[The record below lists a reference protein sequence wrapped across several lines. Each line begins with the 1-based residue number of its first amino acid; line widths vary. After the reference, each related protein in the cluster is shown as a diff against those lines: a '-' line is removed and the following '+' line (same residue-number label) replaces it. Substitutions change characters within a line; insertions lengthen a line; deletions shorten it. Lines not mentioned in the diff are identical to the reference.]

1 MAGRVQLATTGT
13 QDAYFTE
20 NPEYTHFIKQFKK
33 HTNFSAYDVSHDL
46 HGQLEYGGIL
56 KCTIPANAGDLIKT
70 VRVHFTLPPL
80 ENGGTNFRYVESI
93 GHAIFQHV
101 DLVIGG
107 QLVQR
112 IPRDWLQIYSE
123 HYITQT
129 KQNNLAK
136 LIGKCPDE
144 SSGLPVQHAS
154 IDQHLPLAT
163 TSTSYI
169 VDIPFY
175 FHNNPELAIPLCA
188 LTNQECE
195 IEIQLSDIGKCIHN
209 LPNLQSVSSPD
220 NTNFVV
226 DVIEITPSYGS
237 VQRSFFINDEQKPT
251 LELEYGRTYTFQF
264 GTVQQ
269 TNHPFKFSEV
279 ADGIH
284 GGAVP
289 PPTNYT
295 NNQSSTNDA
304 VTTTITFTVNS
315 DTPSTL
321 YYYCTVHPGMGGQI
335 NINIAGIGDT
345 SRFGIE
351 SMRLHTEMVQLND
364 PERQAIKKSNRDYI
378 ITQLQQDTFEIP
390 VSSSEGTDD
399 YRFKMDFTNPVKE
412 LYFVIVNIPLPVA
425 SFISTFDY
433 DFVSQIYP
441 PGSSGKYV
449 NYEHLIS
456 LGMVLDNE
464 TILDEVTGNVVH
476 LRAVQ
481 SGIHHSRTQLF
492 RRFYSYSF
500 ALEPEKWYP
509 TGQRNFS
516 AIKEQIINLKLNG
529 ETTFKRELRVY
540 ALANNILRINGGSG
554 KVIFPNGGISN

>member
-80 ENGGTNFRYVESI
+80 ENGGIDFRYVESI

-123 HYITQT
+123 HYVTQT

-144 SSGLPVQHAS
+144 SSGLPVRHAS

-220 NTNFVV
+220 NTHFLV
-226 DVIEITPSYGS
+226 T
-237 VQRSFFINDEQKPT
+237 VQPTADGNKFFINDERQPT
-251 LELEYGRTYTFQF
+251 LELQYGHTYTFEY
-264 GTVQQ
+264 GLVQNS
-269 TNHPFKFSEV
+269 NHPFKLSSG

-284 GGAVP
+284 TIP
-289 PPTNYT
+289 PYAAYSD
-295 NNQSSTNDA
+295 NQSTETNFMNGS
-304 VTTTITFTVNS
+304 VILTFTVNS

-321 YYYCTVHPGMGGQI
+321 YYYCNSHPGMGGQI
-335 NINIAGIGDT
+335 NMNIAGIGDT

-378 ITQLQQDTFEIP
+378 ITQIQQDTFEIP
-390 VSSSEGTDD
+390 VSSSEGMDD
-399 YRFKMDFTNPVKE
+399 YTFKMDFTNPVKE
-412 LYFVIVNIPLPVA
+412 LYFVIANIPLQVN

-433 DFVSQIYP
+433 DFVYQIYP

-449 NYEHLIS
+449 NFEHLIS

-516 AIKEQIINLKLNG
+516 AIKEQIINLKLNS

>member
-20 NPEYTHFIKQFKK
+20 NPEYTHFIKQFKR
-33 HTNFSAYDVSHDL
+33 HTNFSTYDLTHDL
-46 HGQLEYGGIL
+46 HGRLEYGGTV
-56 KCTIPANAGDLIKT
+56 KCTIPANSGDLIKA

-80 ENGGTNFRYVESI
+80 ENEGLNFRYVESI

-101 DLVIGG
+101 DLTIGG

-144 SSGLPVQHAS
+144 SSGLPVRHAS

-188 LTNQECE
+188 LTKQECE

-209 LPNLQSVSSPD
+209 LPNLVTQSSPD

-226 DVIEITPSYGS
+226 TVVEVIPGVNKY
-237 VQRSFFINDEQKPT
+237 FIDGEQQPT
-251 LELEYGRTYTFQF
+251 LELQYGNTYTFEF
-264 GTVQQ
+264 VSTVYYTHRFSLSEGPDGVHASPVAYTQYTANQ
-269 TNHPFKFSEV
+269 T
-279 ADGIH
+279 
-284 GGAVP
+284 
-289 PPTNYT
+289 
-295 NNQSSTNDA
+295 SSDILNTY
-304 VTTTITFTVNS
+304 TITFTVNS

-321 YYYCTVHPGMGGQI
+321 YYYCASHPGMGGRI
-335 NINIAGIGDT
+335 NINTVGIGDT
-345 SRFGIE
+345 SRLGIE
-351 SMRLHTEMVQLND
+351 SMTLHTEMVQLNE

-378 ITQLQQDTFEIP
+378 ITQIQQDTFEIP

-399 YRFKMDFTNPVKE
+399 YRFKMNFMNPVKE
-412 LYFVIVNIPLPVA
+412 LYFVIQNVPLPTN
-425 SFISTFDY
+425 SFYSPFDY
-433 DFVSQIYP
+433 DFTYQIYP
-441 PGSSGKYV
+441 LGSTGKYV
-449 NYEHLIS
+449 NFEHLVS

-516 AIKEQIINLKLNG
+516 AIKEQVIQVKLNS
-529 ETTFKRELRVY
+529 ETSLKRELRVY
-540 ALANNILRINGGSG
+540 ALANNILRLNGGSG

>member
-80 ENGGTNFRYVESI
+80 ETDGTNFRYVESI

-123 HYITQT
+123 HYVTQT

-144 SSGLPVQHAS
+144 SSGLPVRHAS

-220 NTNFVV
+220 NTHFVV
-226 DVIEITPSYGS
+226 T
-237 VQRSFFINDEQKPT
+237 VQPTADGNKFFINDERQPT
-251 LELEYGRTYTFQF
+251 LELQYGHTYTFEY
-264 GTVQQ
+264 GLVQNS
-269 TNHPFKFSEV
+269 NHPFKLSSG
-279 ADGIH
+279 ADGTHAIIPY
-284 GGAVP
+284 AA
-289 PPTNYT
+289 YSD
-295 NNQSSTNDA
+295 NQSTVTNFMNGS
-304 VTTTITFTVNS
+304 VILTFTVNS

-321 YYYCTVHPGMGGQI
+321 YYYCNSHPGMGGQI
-335 NINIAGIGDT
+335 NMNIAGIGDT

-378 ITQLQQDTFEIP
+378 ITQIQQDTFEIP
-390 VSSSEGTDD
+390 VSSSEGMDD
-399 YRFKMDFTNPVKE
+399 YTFKMDFTNPVKE
-412 LYFVIVNIPLPVA
+412 LYFVIANIPLQVN

-449 NYEHLIS
+449 NFEHLIS

-516 AIKEQIINLKLNG
+516 AIKEQIINLKLNS

>member
-20 NPEYTHFIKQFKK
+20 NPEYTHFIKQFKR
-33 HTNFSAYDVSHDL
+33 HTNFSTYDLTHDL
-46 HGQLEYGGIL
+46 HGRLEYGGTV
-56 KCTIPANAGDLIKT
+56 KCTIPANSGDLIKA

-80 ENGGTNFRYVESI
+80 ENDGVNFRYVESI

-101 DLVIGG
+101 DLTIGG

-154 IDQHLPLAT
+154 IDQYLPLAT

-188 LTNQECE
+188 LSKQECE

-209 LPNLQSVSSPD
+209 LPHLLTQSSPD

-226 DVIEITPSYGS
+226 T
-237 VQRSFFINDEQKPT
+237 VQNGKYFINGEQQPV
-251 LELEYGRTYTFQF
+251 LELQYGNTYTFEI
-264 GTVQQ
+264 GLTDDS
-269 TNHPFKFSEV
+269 NHPFRFSQG
-279 ADGIH
+279 ADGVH
-284 GGAVP
+284 ASPVP
-289 PPTNYT
+289 YT
-295 NNQSSTNDA
+295 QYTDNQTE
-304 VTTTITFTVNS
+304 TTTSSARIITFTVNS
-315 DTPSTL
+315 DTPSPL
-321 YYYCTVHPGMGGQI
+321 YYYCNTHPGMGGRV
-335 NINIAGIGDT
+335 NINLAGIGDV

-351 SMRLHTEMVQLND
+351 SMTLHTEMVQLNE
-364 PERQAIKKSNRDYI
+364 PERQMIKKSNRDYI
-378 ITQLQQDTFEIP
+378 ITQIQQGTFEIP

-399 YRFKMDFTNPVKE
+399 YRFKMNFMNPVKE
-412 LYFVIVNIPLPVA
+412 LYFVIANVPLPTN
-425 SFISTFDY
+425 SFYSPFDY
-433 DFVSQIYP
+433 DFTYQIYP
-441 PGSSGKYV
+441 LGSTGKYI
-449 NYEHLIS
+449 NFEHLVS

-516 AIKEQIINLKLNG
+516 AIKEQIIQLKLNS
-529 ETTFKRELRVY
+529 ETSLKRELRVY

>member
-20 NPEYTHFIKQFKK
+20 NPEYTHFIKQFKR
-33 HTNFSAYDVSHDL
+33 HTNFSTYDLTHDL
-46 HGQLEYGGIL
+46 HGQLEYGGIV
-56 KCTIPANAGDLIKT
+56 KCTIPANSGDLIKAI
-70 VRVHFTLPPL
+70 RVHFTLPPL
-80 ENGGTNFRYVESI
+80 ETDGVNFRYVESI

-101 DLVIGG
+101 DLIIGG

-144 SSGLPVQHAS
+144 SSGLPVRHAS
-154 IDQHLPLAT
+154 IDQYLPLAA

-188 LTNQECE
+188 LTKQECE

-209 LPNLQSVSSPD
+209 LPNILQQSSPD
-220 NTNFVV
+220 NTNF
-226 DVIEITPSYGS
+226 IIT
-237 VQRSFFINDEQKPT
+237 VQSTSNGNKYFIDGVETPQ
-251 LELEYGRTYTFQF
+251 LELQYGRTYTFQID
-264 GTVQQ
+264 
-269 TNHPFKFSEV
+269 TNVNTSHPFKFSV
-279 ADGIH
+279 GSDGVH
-284 GGAVP
+284 
-289 PPTNYT
+289 NSYT
-295 NNQSSTNDA
+295 EYTDNQTFSTVN
-304 VTTTITFTVNS
+304 TIRTITLTVNS
-315 DTPSTL
+315 DTPHHL
-321 YYYCTVHPGMGGQI
+321 YYYCHHHPGMGNMIHI
-335 NINIAGIGDT
+335 NPAPIDT
-345 SRFGIE
+345 TGLGIE
-351 SMRLHTEMVQLND
+351 SMTLHTEMVQLNE
-364 PERQAIKKSNRDYI
+364 PERRVIKKSNRDYI
-378 ITQLQQDTFEIP
+378 ITQIQQDTFQIP
-390 VSSSEGTDD
+390 VSTSAGTDD
-399 YRFKMDFTNPVKE
+399 YRFNMNFMNPVKE
-412 LYFVIVNIPLPVA
+412 LYFVIQNVPLPVE
-425 SFISTFDY
+425 SFVSTFDY
-433 DFVSQIYP
+433 DFVYEIYP
-441 PGSSGKYV
+441 LGTEGKYI
-449 NYEHLIS
+449 NFEHLVS
-456 LGMVLDNE
+456 LEMILDNE

-516 AIKEQIINLKLNG
+516 AIKEQIIQLKLNS
-529 ETTFKRELRVY
+529 ETVLKRELRVY

>member
-33 HTNFSAYDVSHDL
+33 HTNFSTYDLSHDL
-46 HGQLEYGGIL
+46 HGQLEYGGVL

-80 ENGGTNFRYVESI
+80 ETDGVNFRYVESI

-101 DLVIGG
+101 DLTIGG

-144 SSGLPVQHAS
+144 SSGLPVRDTS
-154 IDQHLPLAT
+154 IDQYLPLAT

-188 LTNQECE
+188 LTKQECE

-209 LPNLQSVSSPD
+209 LPNILQQSSPD
-220 NTNFVV
+220 NTNFIV
-226 DVIEITPSYGS
+226 T
-237 VQRSFFINDEQKPT
+237 VQATSTGNRYFIDGVEAPQ
-251 LELEYGRTYTFQF
+251 LELQYGRTYTFQID
-264 GTVQQ
+264 
-269 TNHPFKFSEV
+269 TNVNTSHPFKFSV
-279 ADGIH
+279 GSDGVH
-284 GGAVP
+284 N
-289 PPTNYT
+289 NYIEYT
-295 NNQSSTNDA
+295 DNQTFST
-304 VTTTITFTVNS
+304 VSTIRTITLTVNS
-315 DTPSTL
+315 DTPHHL
-321 YYYCTVHPGMGGQI
+321 YYYCHNHPGMGNTVHI
-335 NINIAGIGDT
+335 NPAPIDT
-345 SRFGIE
+345 TGLGIE
-351 SMRLHTEMVQLND
+351 SMTLHTEMVQLNE
-364 PERQAIKKSNRDYI
+364 PERRVIKKSNRDYI
-378 ITQLQQDTFEIP
+378 ITQVQQNAFEIP
-390 VSSSEGTDD
+390 ISSSGGTDD
-399 YRFKMDFTNPVKE
+399 YTFKMNFTNPVKE
-412 LYFVIVNIPLPVA
+412 LYFVIANIPLPTE

-433 DFVSQIYP
+433 DFVNQIYP

-449 NYEHLIS
+449 NFEHLIS

-464 TILDEVTGNVVH
+464 TILDEITGNVVH

-516 AIKEQIINLKLNG
+516 AIKEQIINLKLNS
-529 ETTFKRELRVY
+529 ETFFKRELRVY

-554 KVIFPNGGISN
+554 KIIFPNGRIGN

>member
-20 NPEYTHFIKQFKK
+20 NPEYTHFIKQFKR
-33 HTNFSAYDVSHDL
+33 HTNFSTYDLTHDL
-46 HGQLEYGGIL
+46 HGQLEYGGIV
-56 KCTIPANAGDLIKT
+56 KCTIPVNSGDLIKA

-80 ENGGTNFRYVESI
+80 ENNGAYFRYVESI
-93 GHAIFQHV
+93 GHAIFQHI
-101 DLVIGG
+101 DLTIGG

-129 KQNNLAK
+129 KQNNLSK

-144 SSGLPVQHAS
+144 SSGFPVRHTS
-154 IDQHLPLAT
+154 IDEYLPLAT

-188 LTNQECE
+188 LTKQECE

-209 LPNLQSVSSPD
+209 LSNLLTQSSPN

-226 DVIEITPSYGS
+226 T
-237 VQRSFFINDEQKPT
+237 VQATSGGNKFFINGEQQPT
-251 LELEYGRTYTFQF
+251 LELQYGNTYTFQIDS
-264 GTVQQ
+264 TIQLNQ
-269 TNHPFKFSEV
+269 HPFKLSRGE
-279 ADGIH
+279 DGIH
-284 GGAVP
+284 AFPVP
-289 PPTNYT
+289 YLDYT
-295 NNQSSTNDA
+295 DNQTSTDILN
-304 VTTTITFTVNS
+304 VYTITFTVNN
-315 DTPSTL
+315 DTPNKL
-321 YYYCTVHPGMGGQI
+321 YYYCGNHPGMGGRI
-335 NINIAGIGDT
+335 NINNVGIGDT

-351 SMRLHTEMVQLND
+351 SMTLHTEMVQLNE

-378 ITQLQQDTFEIP
+378 ITQIQQDTFEIP
-390 VSSSEGTDD
+390 ISSSGGTDD
-399 YRFKMDFTNPVKE
+399 YRFKMNFMNPVKE
-412 LYFVIVNIPLPVA
+412 LYFVIANIPLPTN
-425 SFISTFDY
+425 SFFSPFDY
-433 DFVSQIYP
+433 DFTYQVYI
-441 PGSSGKYV
+441 KYL
-449 NYEHLIS
+449 NYEHLVS
-456 LGMVLDNE
+456 LGMILDNE
-464 TILDEVTGNVVH
+464 IILDEVTGNVVH

-516 AIKEQIINLKLNG
+516 AIKEQIIQLKLNS
-529 ETTFKRELRVY
+529 ETTYKRELRVY
-540 ALANNILRINGGSG
+540 ALANNILRINGGGG
-554 KVIFPNGGISN
+554 KVIFPNGGIGN

>member
-80 ENGGTNFRYVESI
+80 ENGGIDFRYVESI

-123 HYITQT
+123 HYVTQT

-144 SSGLPVQHAS
+144 SSGLPVRHAS

-220 NTNFVV
+220 NTHFVV
-226 DVIEITPSYGS
+226 T
-237 VQRSFFINDEQKPT
+237 VQSTADGDKFFINDERQPT
-251 LELEYGRTYTFQF
+251 LELQYGRTYTFEY
-264 GTVQQ
+264 GLVQNS
-269 TNHPFKFSEV
+269 NHPFNLSSG

-284 GGAVP
+284 AIP
-289 PPTNYT
+289 PYAAYSD
-295 NNQSSTNDA
+295 NQSTVTNFINGS
-304 VTTTITFTVNS
+304 VILTFTVNS

-321 YYYCTVHPGMGGQI
+321 YYYCNSHPGMGGQI
-335 NINIAGIGDT
+335 NMNIAGIGDT

-378 ITQLQQDTFEIP
+378 ITQIQQDTFEIP
-390 VSSSEGTDD
+390 VSSSEGTDE

-412 LYFVIVNIPLPVA
+412 LYFVIANIPLQVN

-449 NYEHLIS
+449 NFEHLIS

-516 AIKEQIINLKLNG
+516 AIKEQIINLKLNS

>member
-80 ENGGTNFRYVESI
+80 ENGGIDFRYVESI

-144 SSGLPVQHAS
+144 SSGLPVRHAS

-226 DVIEITPSYGS
+226 T
-237 VQRSFFINDEQKPT
+237 VQSTADGDKFFINDERQPT
-251 LELEYGRTYTFQF
+251 LELQYGHTYTFEY
-264 GTVQQ
+264 GLVQNS
-269 TNHPFKFSEV
+269 NHPFKLSSG

-284 GGAVP
+284 AIP
-289 PPTNYT
+289 PYAAYSD
-295 NNQSSTNDA
+295 NQSTVTNFGNGS
-304 VTTTITFTVNS
+304 VILTFTVNS

-321 YYYCTVHPGMGGQI
+321 YYYCNSHPGMGGQI
-335 NINIAGIGDT
+335 NMNIAGIGDT

-378 ITQLQQDTFEIP
+378 ITQLQRDTFEIP
-390 VSSSEGTDD
+390 VSSSEGMDD
-399 YRFKMDFTNPVKE
+399 YTFKMDFTNPVKE
-412 LYFVIVNIPLPVA
+412 LYFVIANIPLQVN

-449 NYEHLIS
+449 NFEHLIS

-516 AIKEQIINLKLNG
+516 AIKEQIINLKLNS

>member
-20 NPEYTHFIKQFKK
+20 NPEYTHFIKQFKR
-33 HTNFSAYDVSHDL
+33 HTNFSTYDLTHDL
-46 HGQLEYGGIL
+46 HGRLEYGGIV
-56 KCTIPANAGDLIKT
+56 KCTIPANSGDLIKAI
-70 VRVHFTLPPL
+70 RVHFTLPPL
-80 ENGGTNFRYVESI
+80 ENNGVNFRYVESI

-101 DLVIGG
+101 DLTIGG
-107 QLVQR
+107 QLIQR

-144 SSGLPVQHAS
+144 SSGIPVRHAS
-154 IDQHLPLAT
+154 IDEYLPLAT
-163 TSTSYI
+163 TSTSYV

-188 LTNQECE
+188 LTKQECE

-209 LPNLQSVSSPD
+209 LPNLVTQSSPD

-226 DVIEITPSYGS
+226 T
-237 VQRSFFINDEQKPT
+237 VQNGKYFIDGEQQPT
-251 LELEYGRTYTFQF
+251 LELQYGNTYTFEF
-264 GTVQQ
+264 VSMEYYS
-269 TNHPFKFSEV
+269 HPFRFSQG
-279 ADGIH
+279 ADGVH
-284 GGAVP
+284 ASPVP
-289 PPTNYT
+289 YT
-295 NNQSSTNDA
+295 QYTANQTSSDILNTY
-304 VTTTITFTVNS
+304 TITFTVNS

-321 YYYCTVHPGMGGQI
+321 YYYCNSHPGMGGRV
-335 NINIAGIGDT
+335 NINTVGIGDT
-345 SRFGIE
+345 SRLGIE
-351 SMRLHTEMVQLND
+351 SMTLHTEMVQLNQ

-378 ITQLQQDTFEIP
+378 ITQIQQDTFEIP
-390 VSSSEGTDD
+390 LSSSQGTDD
-399 YRFKMDFTNPVKE
+399 YRFKMSFMNPVKE
-412 LYFVIVNIPLPVA
+412 LYFVIQNVPLPTN
-425 SFISTFDY
+425 SFYSPFDY
-433 DFVSQIYP
+433 DFTYEIYP
-441 PGSSGKYV
+441 LGSNGKYI
-449 NYEHLIS
+449 NFEHLVS
-456 LGMVLDNE
+456 LEMILDNE
-464 TILDEVTGNVVH
+464 TVLDEVTGNVVH

-516 AIKEQIINLKLNG
+516 AIKEQVIQLKLNS
-529 ETTFKRELRVY
+529 ESSLKRELRVY

>member
-20 NPEYTHFIKQFKK
+20 NPEYTHFIKQFKR
-33 HTNFSAYDVSHDL
+33 HTNFSTYDLTHDL
-46 HGQLEYGGIL
+46 HGRLEYGGVV

-70 VRVHFTLPPL
+70 IRVHFTLPPL
-80 ENGGTNFRYVESI
+80 ETDGVNFRYVESI

-101 DLVIGG
+101 DLTIGG

-144 SSGLPVQHAS
+144 SSGLPVRHAS
-154 IDQHLPLAT
+154 IDQYLPLAT
-163 TSTSYI
+163 TSTSYV

-188 LTNQECE
+188 LTKQECE

-209 LPNLQSVSSPD
+209 LPNLLTQSSPN

-226 DVIEITPSYGS
+226 T
-237 VQRSFFINDEQKPT
+237 VQSTLDGNKFFINGERQPT
-251 LELEYGRTYTFQF
+251 LELQYGNTYTFEYGVAQ
-264 GTVQQ
+264 
-269 TNHPFKFSEV
+269 NSIHPFKFSQG

-284 GGAVP
+284 ATPVP
-289 PPTNYT
+289 YT
-295 NNQSSTNDA
+295 EYTDNQS
-304 VTTTITFTVNS
+304 TTTDIITVTLTFTVNN

-321 YYYCTVHPGMGGQI
+321 YYYCGIHPGMGGQV
-335 NINIAGIGDT
+335 NINTAGIGDT

-351 SMRLHTEMVQLND
+351 SMTLHTEMVQLNE
-364 PERQAIKKSNRDYI
+364 PERRAIKKSNRDYI
-378 ITQLQQDTFEIP
+378 ITQIQQDTFEIP
-390 VSSSEGTDD
+390 VSSSEGTDE
-399 YRFKMDFTNPVKE
+399 YRFKMNFMNPVKE
-412 LYFVIVNIPLPVA
+412 LYFVIQNVPLSTN
-425 SFISTFDY
+425 SFFSTFDY
-433 DFVSQIYP
+433 DFVNQIYP
-441 PGSSGKYV
+441 SGSSGKYV
-449 NYEHLIS
+449 NYEHLVS
-456 LGMVLDNE
+456 LGMILDNE
-464 TILDEVTGNVVH
+464 ITLDEVTGNVVH

-516 AIKEQIINLKLNG
+516 AIKEQIIQLKLNS

>member
-80 ENGGTNFRYVESI
+80 ETDGTNFRYVESI

-209 LPNLQSVSSPD
+209 LPNLQTVYSSSPD

-226 DVIEITPSYGS
+226 S
-237 VQRSFFINDEQKPT
+237 VQSTADGNKFFINGERQLTP
-251 LELEYGRTYTFQF
+251 ELQYGRTYTFQYSLA
-264 GTVQQ
+264 QQ
-269 TNHPFKFSEV
+269 TNHPFKFSV
-279 ADGIH
+279 GADGIH
-284 GGAVP
+284 AGVNP
-289 PPTNYT
+289 PYADYT
-295 NNQSSTNDA
+295 NNQSSTNDS
-304 VTTTITFTVNS
+304 VTTTLTLTVNS

-321 YYYCTVHPGMGGQI
+321 YYYCTAHTGMGGQI
-335 NINIAGIGDT
+335 NINTASIGDT

-351 SMRLHTEMVQLND
+351 SMRLHTE
-364 PERQAIKKSNRDYI
+364 AH
-378 ITQLQQDTFEIP
+378 
-390 VSSSEGTDD
+390 VS
-399 YRFKMDFTNPVKE
+399 
-412 LYFVIVNIPLPVA
+412 A
-425 SFISTFDY
+425 
-433 DFVSQIYP
+433 
-441 PGSSGKYV
+441 
-449 NYEHLIS
+449 
-456 LGMVLDNE
+456 
-464 TILDEVTGNVVH
+464 
-476 LRAVQ
+476 
-481 SGIHHSRTQLF
+481 
-492 RRFYSYSF
+492 
-500 ALEPEKWYP
+500 
-509 TGQRNFS
+509 
-516 AIKEQIINLKLNG
+516 
-529 ETTFKRELRVY
+529 
-540 ALANNILRINGGSG
+540 
-554 KVIFPNGGISN
+554 

>member
-13 QDAYFTE
+13 QDAYFTG
-20 NPEYTHFIKQFKK
+20 NPEYTHFIKQFKR
-33 HTNFSAYDVSHDL
+33 HTNFSTYDLTHDL
-46 HGQLEYGGIL
+46 YGQLEYGGIV
-56 KCTIPANAGDLIKT
+56 KCTIPVNAGDLIKA

-80 ENGGTNFRYVESI
+80 ETDGVNFRYVESI

-101 DLVIGG
+101 DLTIGG

-129 KQNNLAK
+129 KQNNLSK

-144 SSGLPVQHAS
+144 SSGLPVRDTS
-154 IDQHLPLAT
+154 IDEYLPLAT

-195 IEIQLSDIGKCIHN
+195 IEIQLSDIDKCIHN
-209 LPNLQSVSSPD
+209 LSNLLTQSSPN

-226 DVIEITPSYGS
+226 TVQATSGGS
-237 VQRSFFINDEQKPT
+237 KFFINGVQQPT
-251 LELEYGRTYTFQF
+251 LELQYGNTYTFQIDS
-264 GTVQQ
+264 TVFTQ
-269 TNHPFKFSEV
+269 HPFKLSRGE
-279 ADGIH
+279 DGIH
-284 GGAVP
+284 AFPVP
-289 PPTNYT
+289 YLDYT
-295 NNQSSTNDA
+295 DNQTSTN
-304 VTTTITFTVNS
+304 VLNTYTITFTVNN
-315 DTPSTL
+315 DTPSAL
-321 YYYCTVHPGMGGQI
+321 YYYCGIHPGMGGRI
-335 NINIAGIGDT
+335 NINMMGIGDT

-351 SMRLHTEMVQLND
+351 SMTLHTEMVQLNE
-364 PERQAIKKSNRDYI
+364 PEREVIKKSNRDYI
-378 ITQLQQDTFEIP
+378 ITQIQQDTFEIP
-390 VSSSEGTDD
+390 VSSSGGTDD
-399 YRFKMDFTNPVKE
+399 YRFKMNFMNPVKE
-412 LYFVIVNIPLPVA
+412 LYFVIANVPLPTN
-425 SFISTFDY
+425 SFFSPFDY
-433 DFVSQIYP
+433 DFTYQVYI
-441 PGSSGKYV
+441 KYL
-449 NYEHLIS
+449 NYEHLVS
-456 LGMVLDNE
+456 LGMILDNE

-516 AIKEQIINLKLNG
+516 AIKEQIIQLKLNS
-529 ETTFKRELRVY
+529 ETTYKRELRVY

>member
-20 NPEYTHFIKQFKK
+20 NPEYTHFIKQFKR
-33 HTNFSAYDVSHDL
+33 HTNFSTYDLTHDL
-46 HGQLEYGGIL
+46 HGQLEYGGIV
-56 KCTIPANAGDLIKT
+56 KCTIPANSGDLIKAI
-70 VRVHFTLPPL
+70 RVHFTLPPL
-80 ENGGTNFRYVESI
+80 ETDGVNFRYVESI

-101 DLVIGG
+101 DLTIGG

-144 SSGLPVQHAS
+144 SSGLPVRHAS
-154 IDQHLPLAT
+154 IDQYLPLAA

-188 LTNQECE
+188 LTKQECE

-209 LPNLQSVSSPD
+209 LPNILQQSSPD
-220 NTNFVV
+220 NTNFIV
-226 DVIEITPSYGS
+226 T
-237 VQRSFFINDEQKPT
+237 VQSTSNGNKYFIDGVEAPQ
-251 LELEYGRTYTFQF
+251 LELQYGRTYTFEF
-264 GTVQQ
+264 VSMTYYD
-269 TNHPFKFSEV
+269 HPFKFSTGS
-279 ADGIH
+279 DGIH
-284 GGAVP
+284 N
-289 PPTNYT
+289 NYIEYVD
-295 NNQSSTNDA
+295 NQTSADILNTY
-304 VTTTITFTVNS
+304 TITLTVNS
-315 DTPSTL
+315 DTPHHL
-321 YYYCTVHPGMGGQI
+321 YYYCGRHPGMGNMVHI
-335 NINIAGIGDT
+335 NPAPIDT
-345 SRFGIE
+345 TGLGIE
-351 SMRLHTEMVQLND
+351 SMTLHTEMVQLNE

-378 ITQLQQDTFEIP
+378 ITQIQQNTFEIP
-390 VSSSEGTDD
+390 VSISTGTDD
-399 YRFKMDFTNPVKE
+399 YRFKMDFMNPVKE
-412 LYFVIVNIPLPVA
+412 LYFVIQNVPLPVE
-425 SFISTFDY
+425 SFVSTFDY
-433 DFVSQIYP
+433 DFVYEIYP
-441 PGSSGKYV
+441 LGTEGKYV
-449 NYEHLIS
+449 NFEHLVS
-456 LGMVLDNE
+456 LEMILDNE
-464 TILDEVTGNVVH
+464 IILDEVTGNVVH

-516 AIKEQIINLKLNG
+516 AIKEQIIQLKLNS
-529 ETTFKRELRVY
+529 ETVLKRELRVY

>member
-33 HTNFSAYDVSHDL
+33 HTNFSVYDVSHDL

-56 KCTIPANAGDLIKT
+56 KCTIPGNAGDLIKT

-80 ENGGTNFRYVESI
+80 ETDGTNFRYVESI

-144 SSGLPVQHAS
+144 SSGIPVRHTS

-209 LPNLQSVSSPD
+209 LANIIQRSSPD

-226 DVIEITPSYGS
+226 T
-237 VQRSFFINDEQKPT
+237 VQSTTDGNKFFINGVQAPEI
-251 LELEYGRTYTFQF
+251 ELQYGRTYTFQF
-264 GTVQQ
+264 GTAQQ
-269 TNHPFKFSEV
+269 TLHPFKFSGGV
-279 ADGIH
+279 DGIH
-284 GGAVP
+284 GTP
-289 PPTNYT
+289 PYQEYP
-295 NNQSSTNDA
+295 NNQSSTNDF
-304 VTTTITFTVNS
+304 VTITLTLTVNS
-315 DTPSTL
+315 DTPHHL
-321 YYYCTVHPGMGGQI
+321 YYYCEQHPGMGNMIHI
-335 NINIAGIGDT
+335 NTQPIDT
-345 SRFGIE
+345 TGLSIE
-351 SMRLHTEMVQLND
+351 SMSLHTEMVQLND
-364 PERQAIKKSNRDYI
+364 PERQVIKKSNRDYI
-378 ITQLQQDTFEIP
+378 ITQIQQDTFEIP
-390 VSSSEGTDD
+390 VSSSEGTDE

-412 LYFVIVNIPLPVA
+412 LYFVIANIPLPVE

-433 DFVSQIYP
+433 DFVYQIYP

-449 NYEHLIS
+449 NFEHLIS

-516 AIKEQIINLKLNG
+516 AIKEQIINLKLNS
-529 ETTFKRELRVY
+529 ETTLKRELRVY